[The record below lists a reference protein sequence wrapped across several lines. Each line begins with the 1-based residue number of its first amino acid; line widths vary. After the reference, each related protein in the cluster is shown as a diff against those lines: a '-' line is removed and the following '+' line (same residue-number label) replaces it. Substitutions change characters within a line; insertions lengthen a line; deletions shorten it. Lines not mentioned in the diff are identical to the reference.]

1 MTNKNPSNAVPDLSS
16 VSAIRAAF
24 EQLRPATKPAG
35 RDIRV
40 RPSPEEREQ
49 KEAYARFVRAA
60 VPTVLGAERADAP
73 RAFASWSPEQRA
85 LLEEIAKVPYEAN
98 INAGTLS
105 GMLAK
110 VGAINLG
117 PGEDDR
123 FLRRYVGLAE
133 PGVLESEVQG
143 RPLWLWLR
151 LCLMG
156 KLDREALLGSVAGL
170 DDRARV
176 ELAKRAAGNAYQLT
190 RRWPLPG
197 DITPAIEDEDATQLF
212 ELLLPVLEPISANER
227 ELAISREQAAKV
239 KNPGLVL
246 LLSFGQARHGETVT
260 GNDETLTSALRLST
274 ALGMRFLTALPAH
287 RRLELIEAIQL
298 APNNLDG
305 WPYLD
310 LLERGDKQRVVLRTL
325 ARFDRPA
332 KPNVGARISELIR
345 TFDSAALAELRTLAE
360 KGGPNAKLIEAAP
373 CIIGDHAQKAKRSER
388 R

>member
-1 MTNKNPSNAVPDLSS
+1 
-16 VSAIRAAF
+16 
-24 EQLRPATKPAG
+24 
-35 RDIRV
+35 V

-110 VGAINLG
+110 VGATNLG

-170 DDRARV
+170 NDRARV
-176 ELAKRAAGNAYQLT
+176 ELAKRAADNAYQLT

-227 ELAISREQAAKV
+227 DILLCESAGSPARLTRIGIELDEQLHFSSRQEELDDLESGGAVDVAERRRHCPLGDARAFAAQV
-239 KNPGLVL
+239 HLIGRPLCCCGLWCFSLRCVGL
-246 LLSFGQARHGETVT
+246 HRAGLQRAGKLAAEGCC
-260 GNDETLTSALRLST
+260 ALRDVEREVASDQPV
-274 ALGMRFLTALPAH
+274 AVRAH
-287 RRLELIEAIQL
+287 VKVERAVPRIAANVKESIVRSWRRE
-298 APNNLDG
+298 
-305 WPYLD
+305 
-310 LLERGDKQRVVLRTL
+310 
-325 ARFDRPA
+325 
-332 KPNVGARISELIR
+332 
-345 TFDSAALAELRTLAE
+345 
-360 KGGPNAKLIEAAP
+360 
-373 CIIGDHAQKAKRSER
+373 
-388 R
+388 